1 MSATAASLLV
11 GTLRR
16 HGVDRIFCVPGE
28 SFLPVLDALYDAT
41 DIDLIT
47 CRHES
52 GAGLMAVADA
62 KLTARPGTVFVS
74 RGPGSSNVTI
84 AVHTAEQDG
93 VPVVFFV
100 GQVERKDLGRRAFQE
115 VDYTATYA
123 DMAKLAVEVRD
134 GATLATVT
142 RDAYRLAQT
151 GTPGPVV
158 VSLPEDMLA
167 ESVDGAPAD
176 PEPKLGGHAAEAAD
190 VDAVAQ
196 RLAAAERPLVIAGGL
211 IASVETRQ
219 ALEEWSHRWRVPVAL
234 SYKHQD
240 VFTNDH
246 PSFAGYL
253 GYGLPD
259 RAWTP
264 MAEADLVVAIGARLN
279 DITTQ
284 GYRFPRAP
292 QPRQPLVHVHPD
304 PAQLGRVFSTDL
316 EVVADIEPFVR
327 ALASRSLALPA
338 LANRRRVWC
347 ERLHGASVALARWRP
362 DDEHPNDGVDFGE
375 VVAALAR
382 HAPADAILTMDA
394 GNFGS
399 WVHRHFP
406 FRSTHRLLGAV
417 SGAMGLGVPA
427 AVAAARRYPG
437 RQVLTVV
444 GDGGMLMTG
453 QELATAVQYDAPV
466 RIFVA
471 NNNSYATIRLQQE
484 KAYPGRAVGTDLR
497 NPDFAALAAAFGA
510 TGLTI
515 RESAE
520 VDSIVEA
527 ALGTAGPVVVD
538 IRTSLERISAY
549 SRLSALAGGPA
560 RTPPAS

>member
-167 ESVDGAPAD
+167 ARMAESDALVVMKIGRNLDKVRRALRRAGRFD
-176 PEPKLGGHAAEAAD
+176 AAWLVEFASMPGQS
-190 VDAVAQ
+190 VQ
-196 RLAAAERPLVIAGGL
+196 RLAEAE
-211 IASVETRQ
+211 
-219 ALEEWSHRWRVPVAL
+219 
-234 SYKHQD
+234 
-240 VFTNDH
+240 
-246 PSFAGYL
+246 
-253 GYGLPD
+253 
-259 RAWTP
+259 
-264 MAEADLVVAIGARLN
+264 
-279 DITTQ
+279 
-284 GYRFPRAP
+284 
-292 QPRQPLVHVHPD
+292 
-304 PAQLGRVFSTDL
+304 GRVTPYFSII
-316 EVVADIEPFVR
+316 VVHGQG
-327 ALASRSLALPA
+327 
-338 LANRRRVWC
+338 RR
-347 ERLHGASVALARWRP
+347 P
-362 DDEHPNDGVDFGE
+362 
-375 VVAALAR
+375 
-382 HAPADAILTMDA
+382 
-394 GNFGS
+394 
-399 WVHRHFP
+399 
-406 FRSTHRLLGAV
+406 
-417 SGAMGLGVPA
+417 
-427 AVAAARRYPG
+427 
-437 RQVLTVV
+437 
-444 GDGGMLMTG
+444 
-453 QELATAVQYDAPV
+453 
-466 RIFVA
+466 
-471 NNNSYATIRLQQE
+471 
-484 KAYPGRAVGTDLR
+484 
-497 NPDFAALAAAFGA
+497 
-510 TGLTI
+510 
-515 RESAE
+515 
-520 VDSIVEA
+520 
-527 ALGTAGPVVVD
+527 
-538 IRTSLERISAY
+538 
-549 SRLSALAGGPA
+549 
-560 RTPPAS
+560 